1 MINLF
6 YEEAYWGSA
15 QTLSGPKKVIDN
27 LKASLDQENIPYAIN
42 EEKYKNNF
50 LVHYDYT
57 GHLKHSKLTLETCV
71 IGPQIWSFDEHVNTL
86 RENPHYYKTIVTP
99 SQWVK
104 DLYVNKCGFPEDKVS
119 VWPVGITLPEYERK
133 KEYGCLVYYKRR
145 DQEELSKVRELLS
158 DRHIPYN
165 VMEYGQ
171 YSQNALEILA
181 PESDFCFVLNG
192 TESQGIAIQEIMSY
206 NTPMLVWD
214 IESWEDQGPEW
225 SVPAT
230 SVPYWSDEC
239 GERFINIDD
248 MEVTFDRFYSRIG
261 EYNPRKYVE
270 DNLSYKK
277 SIETLLEIF
286 DAD

>member
-15 QTLSGPKKVIDN
+15 KTLSGPKKVIDN
-27 LKASLDQENIPYAIN
+27 LKASLEQENIPYVIN
-42 EEKYKNNF
+42 EEKYKNN
-50 LVHYDYT
+50 LLSQYDYT

-71 IGPQIWSFDEHVNTL
+71 IGPQIWHLDEHVNTL
-86 RENPHYYKTIVTP
+86 KENPHYYKTIITP

-104 DLYVNKCGFPEDKVS
+104 DLYINKCGFPEDKVS
-119 VWPVGITLPEYERK
+119 VWPVGITLPEYKREK
-133 KEYGCLVYYKRR
+133 KYGCLVYYKRR
-145 DQEELSKVRELLS
+145 DQAELSKVRELLA
-158 DRHIPYN
+158 DRHITYN
-165 VMEYGQ
+165 VMEYGH

-181 PESDFCFVLNG
+181 PESDFCFVING
-192 TESQGIAIQEIMSY
+192 TESQGIAVQEIMSY

-214 IESWEDQGPEW
+214 IESWDDQGPEW

-230 SVPYWSDEC
+230 SIPYWSDEC
-239 GERFINIDD
+239 GERFVNVDD

>member
-6 YEEAYWGSA
+6 YEESYWGSA

-27 LKASLDQENIPYAIN
+27 LKASLEQENVPYTIN

-50 LVHYDYT
+50 LVQYDYNA
-57 GHLKHSKLTLETCV
+57 HLKHSKLTLENCV
-71 IGPQIWSFDEHVNTL
+71 IGPQIWMFDSHVSEL
-86 RENPHYYKTIVTP
+86 KENPHYYKSIITP

-104 DLYVNKCGFPEDKVS
+104 DLYVNKFGYPEDKIS

-145 DQEELSKVRELLS
+145 DLAELSKVRELLS

-165 VMEYGQ
+165 VMEYGN

-206 NTPMLVWD
+206 NTPMFVWD
-214 IESWEDQGPEW
+214 IESWEDQGSEW

-230 SVPYWSDEC
+230 SIPYWSDEC
-239 GERFINIDD
+239 GERFVNVDD
-248 MEVTFDRFYSRIG
+248 MDVTFDKFYSRIN
-261 EYNPRKYVE
+261 EYNPRKYIE

-277 SIETLLEIF
+277 SVEKLLEIF
-286 DAD
+286 DVN

>member
-1 MINLF
+1 MINLY

-15 QTLSGPKKVIDN
+15 QTLSGPKKVINN
-27 LKASLDQENIPYAIN
+27 LKASLDQEKIPYAIN

-50 LVHYDYT
+50 LVQYDYT

-71 IGPQIWSFDEHVNTL
+71 VGPQIWHLDDHVNTL
-86 RENPHYYKTIVTP
+86 KENPHYYKTIVTP

-104 DLYVNKCGFPEDKVS
+104 DLYVNKCGFSEDKVS
-119 VWPVGITLPEYERK
+119 VWPVGIELPEYERK

-145 DQEELSKVRELLS
+145 DEASLSKVRELLA

-214 IESWEDQGPEW
+214 VESWEDQGPEW

-239 GERFINIDD
+239 GERFVNVDD
-248 MEVTFDRFYSRIG
+248 MEVTFDNFYSRIG

-286 DAD
+286 DAY

>member
-6 YEEAYWGSA
+6 YEESYWGSA

-50 LVHYDYT
+50 LVQYDYNA
-57 GHLKHSKLTLETCV
+57 HLKHSKLTLENCV
-71 IGPQIWSFDEHVNTL
+71 IGPQIWMFDSHVAEL
-86 RENPHYYKTIVTP
+86 KENPHYYKSIITP

-104 DLYVNKCGFPEDKVS
+104 DLYVNKFGYPEDKIS
-119 VWPVGITLPEYERK
+119 IWPVGITLPEYERK

-145 DQEELSKVRELLS
+145 DEASLSKVRELLA
-158 DRHIPYN
+158 DRHITYN

-230 SVPYWSDEC
+230 SIPY
-239 GERFINIDD
+239 
-248 MEVTFDRFYSRIG
+248 
-261 EYNPRKYVE
+261 
-270 DNLSYKK
+270 
-277 SIETLLEIF
+277 
-286 DAD
+286 

>member
-15 QTLSGPKKVIDN
+15 KTLSGPKKVIDN
-27 LKASLDQENIPYAIN
+27 LKASLEQENIPYVIN
-42 EEKYKNNF
+42 EEKYKNN
-50 LVHYDYT
+50 LLSQYDYT

-71 IGPQIWSFDEHVNTL
+71 IGPQIWHLDEHVNTL
-86 RENPHYYKTIVTP
+86 KENPHYYKTIITP

-104 DLYVNKCGFPEDKVS
+104 DLYINKCGFPKDKVS
-119 VWPVGITLPEYERK
+119 VWPVGITLPEYKREK
-133 KEYGCLVYYKRR
+133 KYGCLVYYKRR
-145 DQEELSKVRELLS
+145 DQAELSKVRELLA
-158 DRHIPYN
+158 DRKITYN
-165 VMEYGQ
+165 VMEYGH

-192 TESQGIAIQEIMSY
+192 TESQGIAVQEIMSY

-214 IESWEDQGPEW
+214 IESWDDQGPEW

-230 SVPYWSDEC
+230 SIPYWSDEC
-239 GERFINIDD
+239 GERFVNADD
-248 MEVTFDRFYSRIG
+248 MEVTFDKFYSRID

>member
-171 YSQNALEILA
+171 YSQTALEILA

>member
-15 QTLSGPKKVIDN
+15 QTLSGPKKVINN
-27 LKASLDQENIPYAIN
+27 LKASLDQEKIPYAIN

-50 LVHYDYT
+50 LVQYDYT

-71 IGPQIWSFDEHVNTL
+71 VGPQIWHLDDHVNTL
-86 RENPHYYKTIVTP
+86 KENPHYYKTIVTP

-104 DLYVNKCGFPEDKVS
+104 DLYVNKCGFSEDKVS
-119 VWPVGITLPEYERK
+119 VWPVGIELPEYERK

-145 DQEELSKVRELLS
+145 DEASLSKVRELLA

-214 IESWEDQGPEW
+214 VESWEDQGPEW

-239 GERFINIDD
+239 GERFVNADD
-248 MEVTFDRFYSRIG
+248 MEVTFDNFYGRMDS
-261 EYNPRKYVE
+261 YKPQNFVK
-270 DNLSYKK
+270 DTLSYECSVK
-277 SIETLLEIF
+277 TLWRY
-286 DAD
+286 

>member
-50 LVHYDYT
+50 LVQYDYT

-119 VWPVGITLPEYERK
+119 VWPVGITLPEYKRK

>member
-86 RENPHYYKTIVTP
+86 KENPHYYKTIVTP

-171 YSQNALEILA
+171 YSQTALEILA

>member
-15 QTLSGPKKVIDN
+15 KTLSGPKKVIDN
-27 LKASLDQENIPYAIN
+27 LKASLEQENVPYAIN

-50 LVHYDYT
+50 LVQYDYNA
-57 GHLKHSKLTLETCV
+57 HLKHSKLTLENCV
-71 IGPQIWSFDEHVNTL
+71 IGPQIWMFDSHVSEL
-86 RENPHYYKTIVTP
+86 KENPHYYKSIITP

-104 DLYVNKCGFPEDKVS
+104 DLYVNKFGYPEDKIS

-145 DQEELSKVRELLS
+145 DQAELSKVRELLS

-165 VMEYGQ
+165 VMEYGN

-206 NTPMLVWD
+206 NTPMFVWD

-230 SVPYWSDEC
+230 SIPYWSDEC
-239 GERFINIDD
+239 GERFVNVDD
-248 MEVTFDRFYSRIG
+248 MDVTFDKFYSRIG

-277 SIETLLEIF
+277 SVEKLLEIF
-286 DAD
+286 DVN

>member
-15 QTLSGPKKVIDN
+15 KTLSGPKKVIDN
-27 LKASLDQENIPYAIN
+27 LKASLEQENIPYVIN
-42 EEKYKNNF
+42 EEKYKNN
-50 LVHYDYT
+50 LLSQYDYT

-71 IGPQIWSFDEHVNTL
+71 IGPQIWHLDEHVNTL
-86 RENPHYYKTIVTP
+86 KENPHYYKTIITP

-104 DLYVNKCGFPEDKVS
+104 DLYINKCGFPKDKVS
-119 VWPVGITLPEYERK
+119 VWPVGITLPEYKREK
-133 KEYGCLVYYKRR
+133 KYGCLVYYKRR
-145 DQEELSKVRELLS
+145 DQAELSKVRELLA
-158 DRHIPYN
+158 DRKITYN
-165 VMEYGQ
+165 VMEYGH

-192 TESQGIAIQEIMSY
+192 TESQGIAVQEIMSY

-214 IESWEDQGPEW
+214 IESWDDQGSEW

-230 SVPYWSDEC
+230 SIPYWSPEC
-239 GERFINIDD
+239 GEWFVNADD
-248 MEVTFDRFYSRIG
+248 MEFTFNQFYSRIG
-261 EYNPRKYVE
+261 EYNPRKYIE

-277 SIETLLEIF
+277 SVENLLEIF
-286 DAD
+286 EC

>member
-50 LVHYDYT
+50 LVQYDYT

>member
-6 YEEAYWGSA
+6 YEEDYWRGA
-15 QTLSGPKKVIDN
+15 RTLNGPKKVIDN
-27 LKASLDQENIPYAIN
+27 LKASLEQEKIPYAIN

-50 LVHYDYT
+50 LVQYDYT

-86 RENPHYYKTIVTP
+86 KENPHYYKTIVTP

-133 KEYGCLVYYKRR
+133 KEYGCLIYYKRR

>member
-15 QTLSGPKKVIDN
+15 QTLSGPKKVINN
-27 LKASLDQENIPYAIN
+27 LKASLDQEKIPYAIN

-50 LVHYDYT
+50 LVQYDYT

-71 IGPQIWSFDEHVNTL
+71 VGPQIWHLDDHVNTL
-86 RENPHYYKTIVTP
+86 KENPHYYKTIVTP

-104 DLYVNKCGFPEDKVS
+104 DLYVNKCGFSEDKVS
-119 VWPVGITLPEYERK
+119 VWPVGIELPEYERK

-145 DQEELSKVRELLS
+145 DEASLSKVRELLA

-214 IESWEDQGPEW
+214 VESWEDQGPEW

-239 GERFINIDD
+239 GERFVYADD
-248 MEVTFDRFYSRIG
+248 MEVTFDNFYSRIG

>member
-6 YEEAYWGSA
+6 YEESYWGSA

-27 LKASLDQENIPYAIN
+27 LKASLEQENIPYAIN

-50 LVHYDYT
+50 LVQYDYNA
-57 GHLKHSKLTLETCV
+57 HLKHSKLSLENCV
-71 IGPQIWSFDEHVNTL
+71 IGPQIWMFDSHVSEL
-86 RENPHYYKTIVTP
+86 KENPHYYKSIITP

-104 DLYVNKCGFPEDKVS
+104 DLYVNKFGYPEDKIS

-145 DQEELSKVRELLS
+145 DQAELSKVRELLS

-165 VMEYGQ
+165 VMEYGN

-206 NTPMLVWD
+206 NTPMFVWD

-230 SVPYWSDEC
+230 SIPYWSDEC
-239 GERFINIDD
+239 GERFVNVDD
-248 MEVTFDRFYSRIG
+248 MDVTFDKFYSRIG

-277 SIETLLEIF
+277 SVEKLLEIF
-286 DAD
+286 DVN

>member
-15 QTLSGPKKVIDN
+15 KTLSGPKKVIDN
-27 LKASLDQENIPYAIN
+27 LKASLEQENIPYVIN
-42 EEKYKNNF
+42 EEKYKNN
-50 LVHYDYT
+50 LLSQYDYT

-71 IGPQIWSFDEHVNTL
+71 IGPQIWHLDEHVNTL
-86 RENPHYYKTIVTP
+86 KENPHYYKTIITP

-104 DLYVNKCGFPEDKVS
+104 DLYINKCGFPKDKVS
-119 VWPVGITLPEYERK
+119 VWPVGITLPEYKREK
-133 KEYGCLVYYKRR
+133 KYGCLVYYKRR
-145 DQEELSKVRELLS
+145 DQAELSKVRELLA
-158 DRHIPYN
+158 DRKITYN
-165 VMEYGQ
+165 VMEYGH

-192 TESQGIAIQEIMSY
+192 TESQGIAVQEIMSY

-214 IESWEDQGPEW
+214 IESWDDQGPEW

-230 SVPYWSDEC
+230 SIPYWSDEC
-239 GERFINIDD
+239 GERFVNPDD
-248 MEVTFDRFYSRIG
+248 MEVTFDRFYSRID

>member
-50 LVHYDYT
+50 LVQYDYT

-277 SIETLLEIF
+277 SVEKLLEIF
-286 DAD
+286 DVT

>member
-6 YEEAYWGSA
+6 YEESYWGSA

-27 LKASLDQENIPYAIN
+27 LKASLEQENVPYAIN

-50 LVHYDYT
+50 LVQYDYNA
-57 GHLKHSKLTLETCV
+57 HLKHSKLTLENCV
-71 IGPQIWSFDEHVNTL
+71 IGPQIWMFDSHVSEL
-86 RENPHYYKTIVTP
+86 KENPHYYKSIITP

-104 DLYVNKCGFPEDKVS
+104 DLYVNKFGYPEDKIS

-145 DQEELSKVRELLS
+145 DQAELSKVRELLS

-165 VMEYGQ
+165 VMEYGN

-206 NTPMLVWD
+206 NTPMFVWD
-214 IESWEDQGPEW
+214 IESWEDQGSEW

-230 SVPYWSDEC
+230 SIPYWSDEC
-239 GERFINIDD
+239 GERFVNVDD
-248 MEVTFDRFYSRIG
+248 MDVTFDKFYSRIN
-261 EYNPRKYVE
+261 EYNPRKYIE

-277 SIETLLEIF
+277 SVEKLLEIF
-286 DAD
+286 DVN

>member
-50 LVHYDYT
+50 LVQYDYT

-192 TESQGIAIQEIMSY
+192 TESQGIAVQEIMSY

>member
-6 YEEAYWGSA
+6 YEESYWGSA

-27 LKASLDQENIPYAIN
+27 LKASLEQENIPYAIN

-50 LVHYDYT
+50 LVQYDYNA
-57 GHLKHSKLTLETCV
+57 HLKHSKLSLENCV
-71 IGPQIWSFDEHVNTL
+71 IGPQIWMFDSHVSEL
-86 RENPHYYKTIVTP
+86 KENPHYYKSIITP

-104 DLYVNKCGFPEDKVS
+104 DLYVNKFGYPEDKIS

-145 DQEELSKVRELLS
+145 DQAELSKVRELLS

-165 VMEYGQ
+165 VMEYGN

-181 PESDFCFVLNG
+181 PESEFCFVLNG
-192 TESQGIAIQEIMSY
+192 TESQGLAVQEIMSY
-206 NTPMLVWD
+206 NTPMFVWD

-230 SVPYWSDEC
+230 SIPYWSDEC
-239 GERFINIDD
+239 GERFVNVDD
-248 MEVTFDRFYSRIG
+248 MDVTFDKFYSRIG

-277 SIETLLEIF
+277 SVEKLLEIF
-286 DAD
+286 DVN

>member
-50 LVHYDYT
+50 LVQYDYT

-248 MEVTFDRFYSRIG
+248 MEVTFDRFYS
-261 EYNPRKYVE
+261 
-270 DNLSYKK
+270 LSL
-277 SIETLLEIF
+277 IHI
-286 DAD
+286 

>member
-15 QTLSGPKKVIDN
+15 QTLSGPKKVINN
-27 LKASLDQENIPYAIN
+27 LKASLDQEKIPYAIN

-50 LVHYDYT
+50 LVQYDYT

-71 IGPQIWSFDEHVNTL
+71 VGPQIWHLDDHVNTL
-86 RENPHYYKTIVTP
+86 KENPHYYKTIVTP

-104 DLYVNKCGFPEDKVS
+104 DLYVNKCGFSEDKVS
-119 VWPVGITLPEYERK
+119 VWPVGIELPEYERK

-145 DQEELSKVRELLS
+145 DEASLSKVRELLA

-214 IESWEDQGPEW
+214 VESWEDQGPEW

-239 GERFINIDD
+239 GERFVNVDD
-248 MEVTFDRFYSRIG
+248 MEVTFDNFYSRIG